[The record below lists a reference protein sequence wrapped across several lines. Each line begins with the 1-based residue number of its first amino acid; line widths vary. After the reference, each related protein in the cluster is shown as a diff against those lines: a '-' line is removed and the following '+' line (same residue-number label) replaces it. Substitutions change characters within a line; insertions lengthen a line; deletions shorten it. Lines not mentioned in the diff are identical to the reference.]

1 MGHFFKKTFL
11 IILIFLILTIFVFY
25 YYYKK
30 TETNQQE
37 NNFTSTIL
45 YIQNFKNNKISPYL
59 PKDILK
65 EKEIDILE
73 NKLVVYEK
81 NIQNQKIIE
90 TKSILKLISN
100 NSKKNNEDFYI
111 NYLNQNSWEIE
122 KVIKSNPDYSIL
134 IGKKPQDKEV
144 IQIIITNIPKPDG
157 TDIYLSGS
165 QIEIVLTKIHN
176 QY

>member
-1 MGHFFKKTFL
+1 MKNKLQPTKVL
-11 IILIFLILTIFVFY
+11 KILTILLLIAAALY
-25 YYYKK
+25 YSKNYKN
-30 TETNQQE
+30 TNQPK
-37 NNFTSTIL
+37 NDLTPKIL
-45 YIQNFKNNKISPYL
+45 YVQKFENNKISPYL

-65 EKEIDILE
+65 EKEINILE

-111 NYLNQNSWEIE
+111 NYLNQNFWEIE
-122 KVIKSNPDYSIL
+122 RVKSDSDYFIL

-157 TDIYLSGS
+157 ADIYLSGS